1 MTANKFDDGKSSW
14 SLLPVESMREL
25 VRVYDIGAKKYDRE
39 NWRKG
44 MEWRRLFDAMMRH
57 AWAWW
62 GGEKRDP
69 VDGQHHLASVAWCA
83 LSLMWYE
90 IKSVGTDDR
99 YGVRPHPLAGDPIE
113 EQTFG

>member
-1 MTANKFDDGKSSW
+1 MSAAKFDDGKTSW
-14 SLLPVESMREL
+14 TLLPVESMREL
-25 VRVYDIGAKKYDRE
+25 VNVYDIGAKKYGRE

-44 MEWRRLFDAMMRH
+44 MEWHRVFDAMMRH

-62 GGEKRDP
+62 GGENRDP

-90 IKSVGTDDR
+90 IKGVGTDDR
-99 YGVRPHPLAGDPIE
+99 HGVRPHPLAGDPIE

>member
-1 MTANKFDDGKSSW
+1 MAANKFDDGKSSW

-44 MEWRRLFDAMMRH
+44 MEWHRLFDAMMRH